1 MMLQKIE
8 QKHFRGRGGI
18 QILYPGLVMN
28 EGDTGIGSIGRI
40 DHAEINGN
48 GTIPMHPH
56 VNDEILSYF
65 RSGKGLH
72 RDSEGFEEIIG
83 KEKMMYMKA
92 GKLFYHEETIMSEDE
107 PLEGL
112 QIFIRPSEKDLKP
125 EVVFWDLDK
134 LHSEN
139 EWRLVA
145 SGTKETLF
153 QFSSE
158 TWIYDTKLLSGFS
171 INLPDLPMQDLT
183 CLLYVFKGAITA
195 NNINLQKKEGIVIRN
210 ETINI
215 SSENSAELVLFVTN
229 EKATIFRD
237 GMFSGNKM
245 T

>member
-1 MMLQKIE
+1 MLQKIE

-92 GKLFYHEETIMSEDE
+92 GKLFYHEETMMSEDE

-171 INLPDLPMQDLT
+171 INLPDLLIQDLT

-195 NNINLQKKEGIVIRN
+195 NNINLQKKEGIIIRN

-215 SSENSAELVLFVTN
+215 SSKNGAELVLFVTN
-229 EKATIFRD
+229 EKGTIFRD